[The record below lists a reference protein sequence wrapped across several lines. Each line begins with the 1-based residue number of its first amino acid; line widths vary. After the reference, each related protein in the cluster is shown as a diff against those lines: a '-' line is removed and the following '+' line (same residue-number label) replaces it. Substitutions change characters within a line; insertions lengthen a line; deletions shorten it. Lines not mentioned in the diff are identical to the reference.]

1 MWHSSQQSTGQ
12 QIQCRGRGETPEPEA
27 VNSFVWTLM
36 TYLRAEPCK
45 HVIVHCTHGFNRT
58 GASVVLSHCST
69 SDTASKASLQHAS
82 ADRVHAR
89 ELHGAP
95 WPVRR

>member
-1 MWHSSQQSTGQ
+1 MAYLTAKHGQ
-12 QIQCRGRGETPEPEA
+12 QIQCRGRGEAPEPEA

-58 GASVVLSHCST
+58 GASTVLSCCVVSQI
-69 SDTASKASLQHAS
+69 ASKVNLHHAACS
-82 ADRVHAR
+82 Q
-89 ELHGAP
+89 GTCS
-95 WPVRR
+95 